1 MAHGASRDVRAWALA
16 ELICAALTLAT
27 LALALGALAASPW
40 VRLPAW
46 ITSWPM
52 QILLAGAVGY
62 GTNFLA
68 VQMLFKPRAPV
79 TWWPMRWVW
88 PQGLVPAKQ
97 QEMARVVGEEV
108 AGRLLTPEVIVEEMA
123 SLVEAAFAD
132 EATVRRVQDAVL
144 PLLRRELPAFL
155 RRFLPEGVEAVRDAV
170 REGVPAE
177 ALRGL
182 LLDVFDEWFDD
193 PANREALA
201 QYVRRFLR
209 DRSGEIVALV
219 KLAVKRYKKK
229 SQVRSLLFGA
239 GEAARLIEWEAFE
252 RALRRQFESPKSQD
266 WAVRIMVDFAREA
279 RRFADRVITTEWLD
293 SVRERAGD
301 IALEA
306 LVRAA
311 DEVLLPKLVELLDRE
326 SFRRYLLDELLPATR
341 ARALDW
347 VRAGTLADLMGRF
360 DVRGRVAQAA
370 AGLPVEELEAMT
382 ARVGAYHL
390 GAIQVLGYV
399 LGLIAGVL
407 LAALSGV
414 GRP

>member
-1 MAHGASRDVRAWALA
+1 VAHGASRDVRAWALA

-155 RRFLPEGVEAVRDAV
+155 RRFLPEGVEAVRDA
-170 REGVPAE
+170 
-177 ALRGL
+177 
-182 LLDVFDEWFDD
+182 
-193 PANREALA
+193 
-201 QYVRRFLR
+201 
-209 DRSGEIVALV
+209 
-219 KLAVKRYKKK
+219 
-229 SQVRSLLFGA
+229 
-239 GEAARLIEWEAFE
+239 
-252 RALRRQFESPKSQD
+252 
-266 WAVRIMVDFAREA
+266 
-279 RRFADRVITTEWLD
+279 
-293 SVRERAGD
+293 
-301 IALEA
+301 
-306 LVRAA
+306 
-311 DEVLLPKLVELLDRE
+311 
-326 SFRRYLLDELLPATR
+326 
-341 ARALDW
+341 ARACRRRRCAVSCSTSSTSGLTT
-347 VRAGTLADLMGRF
+347 RPTARPSRSMSGASS
-360 DVRGRVAQAA
+360 AIA
-370 AGLPVEELEAMT
+370 AGRSSP
-382 ARVGAYHL
+382 
-390 GAIQVLGYV
+390 
-399 LGLIAGVL
+399 
-407 LAALSGV
+407 S
-414 GRP
+414 